1 MRWKIRAKGNGRF
14 LKYKFATIEKR
25 EGERHEDFASWRSAS
40 RKESE

>member
-1 MRWKIRAKGNGRF
+1 MKADF

-25 EGERHEDFASWRSAS
+25 EGKRHEDFASWRSAS